1 MPAVERLAPL
11 RLIEGFEDVQIS
23 FRTQV
28 FGVAAKPVKPHTRPL
43 RDTYEFWT
51 TPEVKQLKALMEGGF
66 SYSEIVR
73 EMGRPRNAI
82 SGKIRRLRQQRRL

>member
-11 RLIEGFEDVQIS
+11 RLVEGFEDVQIS
-23 FRTQV
+23 FRKQV
-28 FGVAAKPVKPHTRPL
+28 FGVAAKPVTQYTP

-66 SYSEIVR
+66 SYSEIAR